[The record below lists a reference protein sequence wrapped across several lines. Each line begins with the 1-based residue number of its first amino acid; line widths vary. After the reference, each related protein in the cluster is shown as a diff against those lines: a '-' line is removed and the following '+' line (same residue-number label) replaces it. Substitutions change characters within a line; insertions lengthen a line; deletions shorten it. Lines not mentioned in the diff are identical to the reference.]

1 MGCANTK
8 KKPSHNLPKGPEQVR
23 KDKYGRP
30 MHRARGNVFE
40 QQIMI
45 YDDMPAMAEL
55 SANDWSKFIQLTK
68 RAEVKD
74 FSKYVG
80 FNLAEQRNIMLASSR
95 QVLDTSDWNPLTYAL
110 VIHEETDLR
119 DYILY

>member
-1 MGCANTK
+1 
-8 KKPSHNLPKGPEQVR
+8 
-23 KDKYGRP
+23 

-45 YDDMPAMAEL
+45 FDDMPAMAEL

-80 FNLAEQRNIMLASSR
+80 FNLADQRNIMLASSR

-119 DYILY
+119 DYIL

>member
-1 MGCANTK
+1 MGCTNTK
-8 KKPSHNLPKGPEQVR
+8 KKAPANLPSKPDQVR

-55 SANDWSKFIQLTK
+55 SANDWSKFI
-68 RAEVKD
+68 
-74 FSKYVG
+74 
-80 FNLAEQRNIMLASSR
+80 
-95 QVLDTSDWNPLTYAL
+95 
-110 VIHEETDLR
+110 
-119 DYILY
+119 

>member
-1 MGCANTK
+1 
-8 KKPSHNLPKGPEQVR
+8 
-23 KDKYGRP
+23 

-68 RAEVKD
+68 R
-74 FSKYVG
+74 G
-80 FNLAEQRNIMLASSR
+80 
-95 QVLDTSDWNPLTYAL
+95 
-110 VIHEETDLR
+110 
-119 DYILY
+119 